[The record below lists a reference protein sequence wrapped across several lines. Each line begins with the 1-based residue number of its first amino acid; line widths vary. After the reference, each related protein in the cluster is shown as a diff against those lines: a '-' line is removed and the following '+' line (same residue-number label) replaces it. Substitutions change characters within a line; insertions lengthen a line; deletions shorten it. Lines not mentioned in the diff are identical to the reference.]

1 MHSRLWVQLIV
12 MNLAIE
18 YAQHASAKQC
28 KTRARKDVN
37 IVAIVAIVLRRM
49 KSLLSST
56 IEPRRIK

>member
-1 MHSRLWVQLIV
+1 MSLNVGKTSSEQL
-12 MNLAIE
+12 NQSHPRQQQE
-18 YAQHASAKQC
+18 
-28 KTRARKDVN
+28 DVN